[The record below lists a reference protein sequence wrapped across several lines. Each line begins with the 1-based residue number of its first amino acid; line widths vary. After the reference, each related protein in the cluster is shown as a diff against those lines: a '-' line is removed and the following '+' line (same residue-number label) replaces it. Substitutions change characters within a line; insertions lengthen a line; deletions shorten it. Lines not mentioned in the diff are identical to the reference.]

1 MEEGKVP
8 LNFYGLYIS
17 EINILVYLEI
27 IFSSSSR
34 YDNYIN
40 LFCLMFS
47 PMSDIFATRISKGLA
62 IAYGLFSYALTFFV
76 QNIPGL
82 VQVG

>member
-17 EINILVYLEI
+17 EINIQLRDYSYFHLVYLEI

-34 YDNYIN
+34 YDNYIKLI
-40 LFCLMFS
+40 LFN
-47 PMSDIFATRISKGLA
+47 
-62 IAYGLFSYALTFFV
+62 V
-76 QNIPGL
+76 
-82 VQVG
+82 